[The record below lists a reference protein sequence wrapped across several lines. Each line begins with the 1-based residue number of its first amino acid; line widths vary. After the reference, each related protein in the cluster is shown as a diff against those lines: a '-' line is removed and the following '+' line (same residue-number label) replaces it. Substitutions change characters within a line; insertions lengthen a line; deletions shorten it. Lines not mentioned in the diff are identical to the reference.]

1 MTKPVRY
8 ACSAMFYK
16 LAAVLAISAT
26 TACTTPGP
34 SAAPPPAAAPESAA
48 TLRAVPPPGAANP
61 AAAAAAASAPS
72 PAAAAVAPPPPP
84 IMPFEEAVAFAANNL
99 FSQAVLPEGAAKLPL
114 VIDPLIDANTGAQS
128 IATQTMQQRIAALL
142 RADFPRF
149 ELQPF
154 STASLARAPLLLIG
168 TLTPVDKDNR
178 NGPGPREWYRIW
190 LTLVDLHTGKIISKG
205 FARARPDGVDPTPTA
220 FFQDSPA
227 WAPDAATDGYV
238 RTCQGT
244 KVGDPVNPA
253 YLDKVVA
260 AALVSEAM
268 TSYNDGRYGEAL
280 DLYRGIARSG
290 GGDQLRVYNGIYLA
304 NVKLGR
310 KDEAARAFSNIVEYG
325 LTQKRLAVKF
335 LFRPASTLFVRDQQV
350 SGPYQLWLQQI
361 ATRTRQHEACMEVSG
376 HTSRTGLEPLNDR
389 LSLMRAQYVTQRLD
403 AGARGV
409 AQRSTAVGKG
419 SREPIS
425 GLGTDDLRD
434 ALDRRVEFKVI
445 SCPAR

>member
-1 MTKPVRY
+1 MTKPIPCGGCAKLLRALAALIAIGVTA
-8 ACSAMFYK
+8 ACSIPA
-16 LAAVLAISAT
+16 
-26 TACTTPGP
+26 
-34 SAAPPPAAAPESAA
+34 PPAAAPSRGLA
-48 TLRAVPPPGAANP
+48 P
-61 AAAAAAASAPS
+61 AADPA
-72 PAAAAVAPPPPP
+72 PAAPVAIAPAAPAAPVAVLAPPPPP
-84 IMPFEEAVAFAANNL
+84 IMPFDEAVAFAATNL
-99 FSQAVLPEGAAKLPL
+99 FSHAVLPAGAAKLPL

-128 IATQTMQQRIAALL
+128 NATQTMQQRIVALQ
-142 RADFPRF
+142 RANFPRF

-154 STASLARAPLLLIG
+154 STASLARSPLLLIG
-168 TLTPVDKDNR
+168 TLTPVDKDNK

-190 LTLVDLHTGKIISKG
+190 LTLVDLQTGKIVSKG

-227 WAPDAATDGYV
+227 WAPDAAVDGYV

-244 KVGDPVNPA
+244 KVGDPINPA
-253 YLDKVVA
+253 YLEKIVA
-260 AALVSEAM
+260 AALINEA
-268 TSYNDGRYGEAL
+268 TDSYNEGRYDEAL
-280 DLYRGIARSG
+280 VMYRGIARSG

-310 KDEAARAFSNIVEYG
+310 KDEAARAFSDIVDYG

-335 LFRPASTLFVRDQQV
+335 LFRPGTSLFVRDPQV
-350 SGPYQLWLQQI
+350 SGAYPLWLQQI
-361 ATRTRQHEACMEVSG
+361 AARTRQQRACMEVSG

-409 AQRSTAVGKG
+409 AERTTAVGKG

-425 GLGTDDLRD
+425 GLGTDDIRD
-434 ALDRRVEFKVI
+434 ALDRRVEFKVVT
-445 SCPAR
+445 CPAS